1 MSRLDSLNVHLPCFR
16 WLLVLNLVSA
26 FLSPPAQASI
36 FYSSHTL
43 PVPKYRSYFDSV
55 GEQRVTANRYD
66 VSVIIQEDI
75 LERKQCEC
83 IPKYL
88 CHPPRNIIN
97 LQSRECHHH
106 EKVCC
111 ET

>member
-1 MSRLDSLNVHLPCFR
+1 MSRLDTMNVHLPCFR
-16 WLLVLNLVSA
+16 WLLVLSLVSA
-26 FLSPPAQASI
+26 FLPPAPASI
-36 FYSSHTL
+36 FYSGHTL
-43 PVPKYRSYFDSV
+43 PVPIHRTYYESA
-55 GEQRVTANRYD
+55 GEQRLTGNRFE
-66 VSVIIQEDI
+66 VSVIVQEDI

-88 CHPPRNIIN
+88 CRSPRNIII
-97 LQSRECHHH
+97 LQSRDCHHH